1 MNRVKKFF
9 RKKGSVRLL
18 VGIIMTVLVIVYTL
32 CSYRYTNA
40 QINKMSFTDVSVAP
54 GFLTGNM
61 KHPLGT
67 DNLGRDIML
76 RTMAGGRISLLI
88 AALAVIGT
96 AVLGSVLGVLSGY
109 YGGVVDN
116 IVGVLA
122 EIKLTLPMMLIMV
135 LFLSVLGPSIV
146 TLTFVLAINEW
157 VTIFRNVRAA
167 TLVEKKKEYVQSA
180 KTMGASNARIIFR
193 YILPNV
199 LPTIIVLATL
209 LISRVILSEASLSY
223 LGVGLERP
231 NASWG
236 RMITDGQEFIQ
247 NAWWIST
254 VPALIIAFFAIGVNL
269 IGDGLRKLTKM
280 E

>member
-236 RMITDGQEFIQ
+236 RMINDGQEFIQ

>member
-1 MNRVKKFF
+1 MNNVKQFF

-18 VGIIMTVLVIVYTL
+18 VGIIMTILVIVYTL

-54 GFLTGNM
+54 GILTGDM

-135 LFLSVLGPSIV
+135 LFLSVLGPSII

-180 KTMGASNARIIFR
+180 KTMGASNGRIIFR

-236 RMITDGQEFIQ
+236 RMINDGQEFIQ

-280 E
+280 D

>member
-1 MNRVKKFF
+1 MMLFP
-9 RKKGSVRLL
+9 SVFDDGLFDDF
-18 VGIIMTVLVIVYTL
+18 MDFPTV
-32 CSYRYTNA
+32 R
-40 QINKMSFTDVSVAP
+40 QNKDDWNH
-54 GFLTGNM
+54 FLTGNM

-236 RMITDGQEFIQ
+236 R
-247 NAWWIST
+247 
-254 VPALIIAFFAIGVNL
+254 AFFAIGVNL

>member
-1 MNRVKKFF
+1 MERIKKFF
-9 RKKGSVRLL
+9 RKKGSARLMVGIVMTLL
-18 VGIIMTVLVIVYTL
+18 VIAYTL
-32 CSYRYTNA
+32 CSYKYTNS
-40 QINKMSFTDVSVAP
+40 QINKMSFTDVSVQP
-54 GFLTGNM
+54 GILSGDM

-88 AALAVIGT
+88 AALAVLGT
-96 AVLGSVLGVLSGY
+96 AALGSVLGVLSGY
-109 YGGVVDN
+109 YGGLLDS
-116 IVGVLA
+116 IIGVLA

-180 KTMGASNARIIFR
+180 RTMGASDGRIIFR

-236 RMITDGQEFIQ
+236 RMINDGQEFIQ

>member
-1 MNRVKKFF
+1 MNSVKQFF

-32 CSYRYTNA
+32 CSFRYTNA

-54 GFLTGNM
+54 GILTGDM

-135 LFLSVLGPSIV
+135 LFLSVLGPSII

-180 KTMGASNARIIFR
+180 KTMGASNGRIIFR

-236 RMITDGQEFIQ
+236 RMINDGQEFIQ

-280 E
+280 D